1 LRQAEH
7 PIRGVTADELQIGVL
22 KSMSHDP
29 HGDVAHWLLL
39 QLHIEADE
47 WQLRIDHT
55 EGETEH
61 GKEFYFC
68 EELDQAV
75 WERPELLVE
84 LDRIKHVH
92 DSYIAAIG
100 HE

>member
-1 LRQAEH
+1 MR
-7 PIRGVTADELQIGVL
+7 
-22 KSMSHDP
+22 HDP

-55 EGETEH
+55 GETEY

-68 EELDQAV
+68 EELEQAA
-75 WERPELLVE
+75 WERPKLLVE

-92 DSYIAAIG
+92 DSLSETLS
-100 HE
+100 H